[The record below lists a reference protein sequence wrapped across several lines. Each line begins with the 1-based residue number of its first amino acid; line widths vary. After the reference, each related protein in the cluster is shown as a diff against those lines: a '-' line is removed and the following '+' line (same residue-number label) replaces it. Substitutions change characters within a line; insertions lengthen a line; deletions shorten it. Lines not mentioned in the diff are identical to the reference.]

1 MTKTN
6 RVEDAFEL
14 VVFASRWIQAPLYA
28 GLIIAELL
36 YAYKFMGELWE
47 LFRDSQELTDTY
59 FMLGILS
66 LVDITLVA
74 NLLTVVVIGGYATFV
89 SKLDLESHPDKP
101 DWLSAIDPASIKV
114 KLATSLIGVSSIHL
128 LKVFVNVSQ
137 VPPEELKWRILIHLT
152 FLGTAIFLAWTDK
165 IMQKPVPPKQAV
177 SMA

>member
-1 MTKTN
+1 MAYKTN
-6 RVEDAFEL
+6 PLEQTIEGL
-14 VVFASRWIQAPLYA
+14 VFSSRWIQAPLYG
-28 GLIIAELL
+28 GLIIAQLL

-47 LFRDSQELTDTY
+47 LFRGFQKLTDID

-89 SKLDLESHPDKP
+89 SKLDLEAHPDKP
-101 DWLSAIDPASIKV
+101 DWLSHIDPASIKV
-114 KLATSLIGVSSIHL
+114 MLATSLIGVSSIHL

-137 VPPEELKWRILIHLT
+137 VPSEEILWRILIHLT

-165 IMQKPVPPKQAV
+165 IMHKAV
-177 SMA
+177 